1 MLCRLPNW
9 VSHPREILKSVLD
22 GLDVGDINHSSKLYS
37 NFMPF
42 VSEQVAERLK
52 RFFSSRLD
60 KPIKGQMF
68 TEQDN
73 LHLWPQ
79 FFQNLTNC

>member
-1 MLCRLPNW
+1 
-9 VSHPREILKSVLD
+9 
-22 GLDVGDINHSSKLYS
+22 
-37 NFMPF
+37 MPF

-52 RFFSSRLD
+52 SFFSSRLD
-60 KPIKGQMF
+60 RPIKGQMF

-79 FFQNLTNC
+79 FFQNHTNC